1 MEQNGD
7 SVTKNEEIR
16 ARALLIAATWASGL
30 SSAEMLK
37 YARMFEDYIRGE
49 NNEG

>member
-1 MEQNGD
+1 MRDQ
-7 SVTKNEEIR
+7 EIR

-30 SSAEMLK
+30 SSSEMLK

-49 NNEG
+49 NDEG